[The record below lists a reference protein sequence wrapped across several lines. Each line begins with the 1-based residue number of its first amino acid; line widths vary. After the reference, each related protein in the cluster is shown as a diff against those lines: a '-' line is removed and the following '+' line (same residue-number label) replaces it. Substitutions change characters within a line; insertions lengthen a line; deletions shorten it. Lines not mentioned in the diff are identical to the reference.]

1 MAEPQ
6 EITARAKWDATNP
19 ASKDNL
25 LRVVR
30 EQAERMLQLAEVP
43 ENWEKPT
50 PCGHWQVRDIVAHMV
65 DVREGYLEAFRI
77 ARAGESAPAPIGL
90 LAMAE
95 RLDERSLAMRPVSQS
110 ELLQR
115 LRDDFGRMMA
125 VFEGLSAEDW
135 TGLMVPHPFMGPVP
149 AFFYPT
155 FHLVDYGVHGWDVRE
170 GLGLPNGLPG
180 DVADFLAPIMF
191 ILWQATTVPERVGAE
206 PLRAGV
212 RVSGRNGGM
221 WQITVTNEGYAY
233 EPASNGVA
241 DLPVV
246 FDFDPGSLVL
256 TAYGRIHGGTAYGD
270 SALADKY
277 RSLFHSI

>member
-1 MAEPQ
+1 MAEPRETNTQ
-6 EITARAKWDATNP
+6 AQWDATNP

-43 ENWEKPT
+43 ENWEKST

-65 DVREGYLEAFRI
+65 DVTEGYLEAFRI

-90 LAMAE
+90 LAMAD
-95 RLDERSLAMRPVSQS
+95 RLDERSLAMRPVPQS

-115 LRDDFGRMMA
+115 LRDDFERMMA

-170 GLGLPNGLPG
+170 GLGLPTGLPG

-221 WQITVTNEGYAY
+221 WHITVTDEGYTY
-233 EPASNGVA
+233 ESASDGTA

-256 TAYGRIHGGTAYGD
+256 TAYGRINGGTAYGD
-270 SALADKY
+270 SALADRY

>member
-1 MAEPQ
+1 MAETQ
-6 EITARAKWDATNP
+6 ATTTQAQWDAMNP
-19 ASKDNL
+19 ASKENL

-30 EQAERMLQLAEVP
+30 EEAGRMLQLAEVP
-43 ENWEKPT
+43 ENWEKST
-50 PCGHWQVRDIVAHMV
+50 PCGHWQVSDIVAHMV
-65 DVREGYLEAFRI
+65 DVTEGYLAAFRI
-77 ARAGESAPAPIGL
+77 ARAGGIAPDPIGL
-90 LAMAE
+90 RPMAD
-95 RLDERSLAMRPVSQS
+95 RLDEHALALKSVPQA
-110 ELLQR
+110 ELIQR
-115 LRDDFGRMMA
+115 LRDDFDQMMT
-125 VFEGLSAEDW
+125 VFEGLSPEDW

-170 GLGLPNGLPG
+170 GLGVPTGLSG

-191 ILWQATTVPERVGAE
+191 ILWQATTVPERVGSE
-206 PLRAGV
+206 PIRAGV
-212 RVSGRNGGM
+212 RVSGRTGGM
-221 WQITVTNEGYAY
+221 WRVTVTDSGYTY
-233 EPASNGVA
+233 EPIADDGS

-270 SALADKY
+270 SALADRY

>member
-1 MAEPQ
+1 MADSQ
-6 EITARAKWDATNP
+6 EITARAEWDATNP

-30 EQAERMLQLAEVP
+30 EQEERMLQLAEVP
-43 ENWEKPT
+43 ENWEKST

-65 DVREGYLEAFRI
+65 DVTEGYLEAFRI

-90 LAMAE
+90 LAMAD
-95 RLDERSLAMRPVSQS
+95 RLDERSLAMRPVPQS

-115 LRDDFGRMMA
+115 LRDDFERMMA

-170 GLGLPNGLPG
+170 GLGLPTGLPG
-180 DVADFLAPIMF
+180 DVADLLAPIMF

-221 WQITVTNEGYAY
+221 WHITVTDEGYTY
-233 EPASNGVA
+233 ESASDGTA

-256 TAYGRIHGGTAYGD
+256 TAYGRINGGTSYGD
-270 SALADKY
+270 SALADRY

>member
-1 MAEPQ
+1 MADSQ
-6 EITARAKWDATNP
+6 EITARAEWDATNP

-43 ENWEKPT
+43 ENWEKST

-65 DVREGYLEAFRI
+65 DVTEGYLEAFRI

-90 LAMAE
+90 LAMAD
-95 RLDERSLAMRPVSQS
+95 RLDERSLAMRPVPQS

-115 LRDDFGRMMA
+115 LRDDFERMMA

-170 GLGLPNGLPG
+170 GLGLSTGLPG

-191 ILWQATTVPERVGAE
+191 ILWQATTVPERVGVE

-221 WQITVTNEGYAY
+221 WHITVTHEGYTY
-233 EPASNGVA
+233 ESASDGTA

-256 TAYGRIHGGTAYGD
+256 TAYGRINGGTAYGD
-270 SALADKY
+270 SALADRY

>member
-1 MAEPQ
+1 MADSQ
-6 EITARAKWDATNP
+6 EITARAEWDATNP

-43 ENWEKPT
+43 ENWEKST

-65 DVREGYLEAFRI
+65 DVTEGYLEAFRI

-95 RLDERSLAMRPVSQS
+95 RLDERSLDMRPVPQS
-110 ELLQR
+110 ELLHR
-115 LRDDFGRMMA
+115 LRDDFERMMA

-135 TGLMVPHPFMGPVP
+135 TGLLVPHPFMGPVP
-149 AFFYPT
+149 SFFYPT

-170 GLGLPNGLPG
+170 GLGLPTGLPG

-212 RVSGRNGGM
+212 RVSGRNGGV
-221 WQITVTNEGYAY
+221 WHITVTDEGYTY
-233 EPASNGVA
+233 ESASDGAA

-256 TAYGRIHGGTAYGD
+256 TAYGRINGGTAYGD
-270 SALADKY
+270 SALADRY

>member
-1 MAEPQ
+1 MADSQ
-6 EITARAKWDATNP
+6 EITARAQWDATNP

-30 EQAERMLQLAEVP
+30 EQAERMLQLAEVT
-43 ENWEKPT
+43 ENWEKST

-65 DVREGYLEAFRI
+65 DVTEGYLEAFRI
-77 ARAGESAPAPIGL
+77 ARSGESAPAHIGL
-90 LAMAE
+90 LAMAD
-95 RLDERSLAMRPVSQS
+95 RLDERSLAMRPVPQS

-115 LRDDFGRMMA
+115 LRDDFERMMA

-170 GLGLPNGLPG
+170 GLGLPTGLPG

-212 RVSGRNGGM
+212 RVSGRNGGV
-221 WQITVTNEGYAY
+221 WHITVTDEGYTY
-233 EPASNGVA
+233 ESASDGTA

-256 TAYGRIHGGTAYGD
+256 TAYGRINGGTAYGD
-270 SALADKY
+270 SALADRY

>member
-1 MAEPQ
+1 MADSQ
-6 EITARAKWDATNP
+6 EITARAEWDATNP

-30 EQAERMLQLAEVP
+30 EEAERMLQLAEVP
-43 ENWEKPT
+43 ENWEKST

-65 DVREGYLEAFRI
+65 DVTEGYLEAFRI

-90 LAMAE
+90 LAMAD
-95 RLDERSLAMRPVSQS
+95 RLDERSLAMRPVPQS

-115 LRDDFGRMMA
+115 LRDDFERMMA

-170 GLGLPNGLPG
+170 GLGLSTGLPG

-212 RVSGRNGGM
+212 RVSGRNGGI
-221 WQITVTNEGYAY
+221 WHITVTDEGYTY
-233 EPASNGVA
+233 ESASDGAA

-256 TAYGRIHGGTAYGD
+256 TAYGRINGGTAYGD
-270 SALADKY
+270 SALADRY

>member
-1 MAEPQ
+1 MADSQ
-6 EITARAKWDATNP
+6 EITARAQWDATNP

-43 ENWEKPT
+43 ENWEMST

-65 DVREGYLEAFRI
+65 DVTEGYLEAFRI

-90 LAMAE
+90 LAMAD
-95 RLDERSLAMRPVSQS
+95 RLDERSLAMRPVPQS

-115 LRDDFGRMMA
+115 LRDDFERMMA

-170 GLGLPNGLPG
+170 GLGLPTGLPG

-221 WQITVTNEGYAY
+221 WHITVTDEGYTY
-233 EPASNGVA
+233 ESASDGTA

-256 TAYGRIHGGTAYGD
+256 TAYGRINGGTAYGD
-270 SALADKY
+270 SALADRY

>member
-1 MAEPQ
+1 MADSQ
-6 EITARAKWDATNP
+6 EITARAQWDATNP

-43 ENWEKPT
+43 ENWEKST

-65 DVREGYLEAFRI
+65 DVTEGYLEAFRI

-95 RLDERSLAMRPVSQS
+95 RLDERSLAMRPVPQS

-115 LRDDFGRMMA
+115 LRDDFERMMA

-170 GLGLPNGLPG
+170 GLGLPTGLPG

-221 WQITVTNEGYAY
+221 WHITVTDEGYTY
-233 EPASNGVA
+233 ETASDGGA

-256 TAYGRIHGGTAYGD
+256 TAYGRINGGTAYGD
-270 SALADKY
+270 SALADRY

>member
-1 MAEPQ
+1 MADSQ
-6 EITARAKWDATNP
+6 EITARAQWDATNP

-43 ENWEKPT
+43 ENWEKST

-65 DVREGYLEAFRI
+65 DVTEGYLEAFRI
-77 ARAGESAPAPIGL
+77 ARAGESAPAPFGL

-95 RLDERSLAMRPVSQS
+95 RLDERSLAMRPVPQS

-115 LRDDFGRMMA
+115 LREDFERMMA

-170 GLGLPNGLPG
+170 GMGLPTGLPG

-212 RVSGRNGGM
+212 RVSGRNGGV
-221 WQITVTNEGYAY
+221 WHITVTDEGYTY
-233 EPASNGVA
+233 EPASDSAA

-256 TAYGRIHGGTAYGD
+256 TAYGRINGGTAYGD
-270 SALADKY
+270 SALADRY